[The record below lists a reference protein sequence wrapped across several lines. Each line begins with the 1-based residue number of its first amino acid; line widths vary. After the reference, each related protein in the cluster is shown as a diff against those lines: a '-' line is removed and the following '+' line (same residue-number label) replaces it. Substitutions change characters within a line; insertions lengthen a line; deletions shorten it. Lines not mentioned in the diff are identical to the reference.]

1 MARLRIYR
9 VQDKYISFLHSR
21 DIRVQYNKG
30 QRRPYVGVVLLVG
43 EFKYFVP
50 MESPKR
56 NHENIKSG
64 KHIFRLDGGRYG
76 LLGFN
81 NMIPV
86 CDEALIPVDI
96 DAEPD
101 PQYASLLRHQASF
114 INNNRA
120 AILEH
125 ASQTYYDVVNHQNGF
140 LESISCDF
148 KKLERACSQYNP
160 NYVYKRTYGK
170 VIK

>member
-1 MARLRIYR
+1 MARLKIYR
-9 VQDKYISFLHSR
+9 IQNKYVSFLHSR
-21 DIRVQYNKG
+21 DIRVQLNKN

-43 EFKYFVP
+43 GFQYFVP
-50 MESPKR
+50 MESPKP
-56 NHENIKSG
+56 NHANIKSG
-64 KHIFRLDGGRYG
+64 KHLMKLDGGRLG

-86 CDEALIPVDI
+86 RENALILVDI
-96 DAEPD
+96 DTEPD
-101 PQYASLLRHQASF
+101 TKYAELLRRQIAF
-114 INNNRA
+114 INENRA
-120 AILEH
+120 SVMDH
-125 ASQTYYDVVNHQNGF
+125 ASRTYYDVVNHQNGF

-170 VIK
+170 VIN